1 MRDCNLVEC
10 VFKEFREEVV
20 EIPGKAVIE
29 TGGDDGLVGSG
40 VVRATV
46 VGDGAGFAA
55 DGETHSKRPHEH
67 PDVDVSVPFDDP
79 ALACA
84 VVDVV

>member
-10 VFKEFREEVV
+10 VCKEFGEEVV
-20 EIPGKAVIE
+20 EVLSKAVVE

-46 VGDGAGFAA
+46 VGDEAGFAA
-55 DGETHSKRPHEH
+55 DGETHSKRPHKH
-67 PDVDVSVPFDDP
+67 PDVDISVPFDDP

-84 VVDVV
+84 VVDEV